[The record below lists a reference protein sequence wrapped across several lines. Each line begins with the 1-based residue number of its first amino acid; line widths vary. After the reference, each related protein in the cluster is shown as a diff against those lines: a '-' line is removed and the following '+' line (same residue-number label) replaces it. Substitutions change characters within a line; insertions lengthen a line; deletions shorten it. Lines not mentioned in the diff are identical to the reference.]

1 MSETAAAKKASARKT
16 TSKKAVA
23 KKSSAKKTGAK
34 KTGAKKSTAKK
45 STAKKAAPT
54 KRASAKAAAA
64 PRKPARKSSAKKTS
78 AKKTSAKK
86 TSAKKTSA
94 GRPRNAEALED
105 LAAKAEAGAAR
116 DDRFAQLMDDIGT
129 LARLTVAYAR
139 GEYRDLPADKLAMVV
154 AGLLYV
160 ASPWGLLPRLL
171 GGLGLSQVLR
181 SLHDDLDAFRAWEA
195 ERG

>member
-16 TSKKAVA
+16 TAKKAAA
-23 KKSSAKKTGAK
+23 KKSSAKKSS
-34 KTGAKKSTAKK
+34 AKKST
-45 STAKKAAPT
+45 TKKAAPT

-64 PRKPARKSSAKKTS
+64 PRKSAKKTS

-105 LAAKAEAGAAR
+105 LAAKAEAGARR

>member
-16 TSKKAVA
+16 SAKKAAA

-34 KTGAKKSTAKK
+34 KTTAKK

-64 PRKPARKSSAKKTS
+64 PTKST
-78 AKKTSAKK
+78 KKTSAKK

-105 LAAKAEAGAAR
+105 LAAKAEAGAGR
-116 DDRFAQLMDDIGT
+116 DDRFAQFMDDIGT

>member
-16 TSKKAVA
+16 TAKTAAAEKSSA
-23 KKSSAKKTGAK
+23 KKSSAKKST
-34 KTGAKKSTAKK
+34 TKKSAT
-45 STAKKAAPT
+45 KKAAPT
-54 KRASAKAAAA
+54 KQASAKAAAA
-64 PRKPARKSSAKKTS
+64 PRKSAKKTGARKTS
-78 AKKTSAKK
+78 AKKTG
-86 TSAKKTSA
+86 A

-105 LAAKAEAGAAR
+105 LAAKAEAGARR

>member
-16 TSKKAVA
+16 SAKKAAA

-34 KTGAKKSTAKK
+34 KTTAKK

-64 PRKPARKSSAKKTS
+64 PTKSTKKTS

-105 LAAKAEAGAAR
+105 LAAKAEAGAGR
-116 DDRFAQLMDDIGT
+116 DDRFAQFMDDIGT